1 MSHAAT
7 VYISIGSNI
16 ERERHILAAL
26 NALAERYGRLDVSS
40 VYESEAVGFDG
51 ENFYNLVV
59 GVRTEESIATLSR
72 FLKGLESDN
81 GRRREVPKFSART
94 LDLDILTYD
103 DRVGDIDGVELPR
116 SEILTNAFVL
126 QPLAE
131 IAPDVEHPSRGESYK
146 ALWQAYDRSQK
157 LWPVSFRWQGR
168 VISPRPT

>member
-1 MSHAAT
+1 MSNAAT

-26 NALAERYGRLDVSS
+26 NALAERYGQLDVSS

-59 GVRTEESIATLSR
+59 GIRTEESIATLSR
-72 FLKGLESDN
+72 FLKALESEN
-81 GRRREVPKFSART
+81 GRRRNVPKFSART

-103 DRVGDIDGVELPR
+103 DRVGLIDGVELPR

-126 QPLAE
+126 KPLAE
-131 IAPDVEHPSRGESYK
+131 IAPDVDHPERGESYH
-146 ALWQAYDRSQK
+146 ALWEAYDRGQK
-157 LWPVSFRWQGR
+157 LWAVPFHWQR
-168 VISPRPT
+168 RAISPRSA

>member
-1 MSHAAT
+1 MSNAAT

-26 NALAERYGRLDVSS
+26 NALAERYGPLDVSS

-59 GVRTEESIATLSR
+59 GIRTEESIFTLSR
-72 FLKGLESDN
+72 FLKALEGEN
-81 GRRREVPKFSART
+81 GRRRDMPKFSART

-103 DRVGDIDGVELPR
+103 DRVGVIDGVELPR

-131 IAPDVEHPSRGESYK
+131 IAAEELHPEEGETYRS
-146 ALWQAYDRSQK
+146 LWQSYERGQK
-157 LWPVSFRWQGR
+157 LWAVPFKWQGR
-168 VISPRPT
+168 AISPRPA